1 MRKSMKK
8 RMLCLLMAAVMV
20 VLATG
25 CGGKSTQENPTPQG
39 GEESPASDEAQEKKQ
54 AIDEVTPSENTAMGR
69 YVEEEADLSENLSTP
84 LSMQRLSDGS
94 IMILDQYNFPMVSK
108 DNGLT
113 WEVKETECHASG

>member
-8 RMLCLLMAAVMV
+8 RMLCLLIAAVMV

-39 GEESPASDEAQEKKQ
+39 GGESPASDEAQEKKQ

-69 YVEEEADLSENLSTP
+69 YVEEETDLSENLGTP

-94 IMILDQYNFPMVSK
+94 IMTVSYTH
-108 DNGLT
+108 LT
-113 WEVKETECHASG
+113 LPTK

>member
-8 RMLCLLMAAVMV
+8 RMLCLLVAAVMV

-54 AIDEVTPSENTAMGR
+54 AIDEVTPSEIQLWGGMWRRKRT
-69 YVEEEADLSENLSTP
+69 YPKT
-84 LSMQRLSDGS
+84 
-94 IMILDQYNFPMVSK
+94 
-108 DNGLT
+108 
-113 WEVKETECHASG
+113 